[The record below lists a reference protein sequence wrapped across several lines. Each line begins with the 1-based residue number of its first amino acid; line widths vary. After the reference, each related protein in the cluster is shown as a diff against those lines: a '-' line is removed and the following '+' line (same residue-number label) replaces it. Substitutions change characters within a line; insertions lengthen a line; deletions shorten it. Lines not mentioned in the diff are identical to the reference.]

1 MINKSL
7 FWEISH
13 IRALFGAHPSQAQL
27 FLNGINFYLPYS
39 ISTIMDNANLNLDGL
54 FCVSLFPFSDFCL
67 MVFEMHSNSQ
77 VCLKKSST
85 YFRGNIGHSSPLC
98 NLILILQCVHYCA
111 KFSLIHPNFQQPVTN
126 FKNHNRYEFHRM
138 SFI

>member
-1 MINKSL
+1 
-7 FWEISH
+7 
-13 IRALFGAHPSQAQL
+13 
-27 FLNGINFYLPYS
+27 
-39 ISTIMDNANLNLDGL
+39 MDNANLNLDGL

-85 YFRGNIGHSSPLC
+85 YFKGNIGHSSPLC
-98 NLILILQCVHYCA
+98 NLILILQCAITVQNISH
-111 KFSLIHPNFQQPVTN
+111 IHLNFKQPVTN
-126 FKNHNRYEFHRM
+126 FMDYNRYEFYRM